1 MSRMF
6 LAIEE
11 HDGDEDLRGLGCR
24 SIIPYV
30 HGRIGVL
37 YCYEFMD

>member
-1 MSRMF
+1 MF

-11 HDGDEDLRGLGCR
+11 HDGDEDLRGSSYR
-24 SIIPYV
+24 STIPYV

-37 YCYEFMD
+37 YCYELMA